1 MSRPNRQTD
10 RERAA
15 HDAILVRLA
24 QSRAE
29 IRSVLDPPVDE
40 HGDSSS
46 ASGGTPGGFPRSR
59 TMQMLMSGR
68 GLGAVGAVLGGL
80 FIARPSLIWRL
91 IRLVPAGAVS
101 RILIARAIAALRTKQ
116 T

>member
-1 MSRPNRQTD
+1 MSRSNPSA

-15 HDAILVRLA
+15 HEAILLRLA

-29 IRSVLDPPVDE
+29 IRSVLDPPPEE

-46 ASGGTPGGFPRSR
+46 ASGGMPGGFPRSR

-68 GLGAVGAVLGGL
+68 GLGAAGAVLGGL
-80 FIARPSLIWRL
+80 FIARPSLLWRL

-101 RILIARAIAALRTKQ
+101 RILIARALGALRAKQ
-116 T
+116 R

>member
-1 MSRPNRQTD
+1 MTSSNPSE

-15 HDAILVRLA
+15 RDAILLRLA

-29 IRSVLDPPVDE
+29 IRSVLDPPPDE
-40 HGDSSS
+40 HGGSRS
-46 ASGGTPGGFPRSR
+46 ASGGLPGGFPRSR

-68 GLGAVGAVLGGL
+68 GLGAAGAVLGGL
-80 FIARPSLIWRL
+80 FIARPSLLWRL

-101 RILIARAIAALRTKQ
+101 RILITRALAALRAKPP
-116 T
+116 

>member
-1 MSRPNRQTD
+1 MSSSDRKTE

-15 HDAILVRLA
+15 HDAILLRLA

-29 IRSVLDPPVDE
+29 IRSVLDPPADE
-40 HGDSSS
+40 HGDASS
-46 ASGGTPGGFPRSR
+46 ASGGIPGGFPRSR

-80 FIARPSLIWRL
+80 FIARPSLVWRL
-91 IRLVPAGAVS
+91 IRLVPAGAVT
-101 RILIARAIAALRTKQ
+101 RIFIARALAALRTKPP
-116 T
+116 

>member
-1 MSRPNRQTD
+1 MSRSNPSE

-15 HDAILVRLA
+15 HDAILLRLA

-29 IRSVLDPPVDE
+29 IRRVLDPPQPEE

-46 ASGGTPGGFPRSR
+46 SSGGTPGGFPRSR

-68 GLGAVGAVLGGL
+68 GLGAAGAVLGGL
-80 FIARPSLIWRL
+80 FIARPSLLWRL

-101 RILIARAIAALRTKQ
+101 RILIARALGALRAKQ
-116 T
+116 R